1 MQEATLLPLL
11 WGRVSFPGPALIW
24 LAKRSEAKG
33 NSQQPEGQLLGSSK
47 PRRKFVKATTLPRDL
62 PGLSGLYWESKCW
75 KINYVLRVTYACHW
89 YLTQPRQ
96 VVLAEVRSPPRLKSS
111 ALNAAN
117 IEKLHC
123 WWVRLFN
130 GRDLRLIYLPK
141 PLFDAVFL

>member
-47 PRRKFVKATTLPRDL
+47 PRRKFVKATTLPVICQDYQDYT
-62 PGLSGLYWESKCW
+62 GKA
-75 KINYVLRVTYACHW
+75 N
-89 YLTQPRQ
+89 
-96 VVLAEVRSPPRLKSS
+96 AEKLITSLGWLMHATDIWPNLVRWSWRRLGAPRLKSS